1 VNLGREVLRFLVAK
15 SFARRKHD
23 DYTLLDLTGACDTTA
38 LEMAFDRI
46 GAPLEVLH
54 LDEPTFAMCMVL
66 IAVAASGSSYFLA
79 R

>member
-1 VNLGREVLRFLVAK
+1 MTDQGLVSWVGIACLMG
-15 SFARRKHD
+15 AQ
-23 DYTLLDLTGACDTTA
+23 LTGACDTTA